1 MTARPQESTQ
11 ALGLVEL
18 DKSFDHEQEIRGV
31 PAILSAPNLCQVCP
45 ILVGDAY
52 HERLGFKGEQGVCKL
67 ELNLVIRSRLVGANM
82 ILSSDGRLHGKN
94 LKLVHLL

>member
-52 HERLGFKGEQGVCKL
+52 HERLGFKGEQRVCKL
-67 ELNLVIRSRLVGANM
+67 DHVRRVLELLLERGEIPARHNRSV
-82 ILSSDGRLHGKN
+82 LS
-94 LKLVHLL
+94 

>member
-1 MTARPQESTQ
+1 MTARPQELTQ

-67 ELNLVIRSRLVGANM
+67 DHVRRVLELLLERGEIPARHNRSV
-82 ILSSDGRLHGKN
+82 LS
-94 LKLVHLL
+94 